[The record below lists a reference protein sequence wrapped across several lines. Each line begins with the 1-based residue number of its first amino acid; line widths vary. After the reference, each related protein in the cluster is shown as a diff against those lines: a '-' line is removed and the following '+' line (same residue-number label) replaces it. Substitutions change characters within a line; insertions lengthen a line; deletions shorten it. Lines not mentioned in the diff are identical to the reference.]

1 MCACVWVAGCV
12 RLAIGFCLLFYLLGI
27 SACYLE
33 AIFPLLPFAR
43 PPLAFALLPLP
54 LGAPFFPFF
63 FPPGPPALPLPR
75 DDAAADAVAPP
86 CCRPCCCCGGRGLS
100 FRANMFFVRLSA
112 ASHLRSSL
120 RRRSAARPSA
130 PPKRPSA
137 RSFACFPR

>member
-1 MCACVWVAGCV
+1 MCVCVGGWVCACGDWFLPLV
-12 RLAIGFCLLFYLLGI
+12 LFAINSSKKLKVLGI

-112 ASHLRSSL
+112 AS
-120 RRRSAARPSA
+120 
-130 PPKRPSA
+130 
-137 RSFACFPR
+137 RSFACFSA